1 MQKPTPEQLAE
12 LSRLHNEIR
21 SLKILRRAR
30 WDELF
35 APIRQA
41 TKEANGILEKEFDL
55 RISALVLAIQKY
67 RAEIHAKALDWSRA
81 YRLKEFK

>member
-12 LSRLHNEIR
+12 LSRLHNEIT
-21 SLKILRRAR
+21 SSKIHRRAR

-55 RISALVLAIQKY
+55 RISALVLAIRKY
-67 RAEIHAKALDWSRA
+67 RAEIHTKALDWSRA